1 MKNIWIIVFLGISN
15 IVLGQNENLTKPIS
29 PKSVTDYMER
39 VADWQIEHFRDKFS
53 GRDKPHHIA
62 DWTNGALYVGMTKY
76 ARISENEKYWNFLK
90 SIGEKQKWKLHWR
103 KYMADDHIVGQ
114 LYFELFRKYGEG
126 KMTKRTLKHLDWII
140 ENPSKQPITL
150 DKYKHTERWTWC
162 DALFMAP
169 PLWAKAAKVTGDV
182 KYTDFMMKEYEASK
196 QHLFDKNEHLF
207 YRDDSFIGKQDHG
220 SKIFWSRGNG
230 WVFGGLT
237 LLMDEYEKD
246 TNEYKYFKDIY
257 LKMAKKIISIQTPE
271 GHWAMSLLNQK
282 YYKTPETSGTAF
294 FTFGLAWGINNGILE
309 KDTYE
314 PSVKKGWNTLTS
326 YITKDGMLG
335 YVQPIGAGPDKSF
348 IDQTEVYGTGAFLAA
363 GTEVYKLYGGR

>member
-15 IVLGQNENLTKPIS
+15 IVIGQNENLTNPIS
-29 PKSVTDYMER
+29 TKSVTDYMEK

-62 DWTNGALYVGMTKY
+62 DWTNGALYVGMTKF
-76 ARISENEKYWNFLK
+76 ARISENDKYWNFLN
-90 SIGEKQKWKLHWR
+90 SIGEQQKWKLHWR

-114 LYFELFRKYGEG
+114 LYFELFRKYGDE
-126 KMTKRTLKHLDWII
+126 KMTNRTIKHLDWIL

-150 DKYKHTERWTWC
+150 DKYKHTQRWTWC

-169 PLWAKAAKVTGDV
+169 PLWAKAAKITGDV
-182 KYTDFMMKEYEASK
+182 KYTAFMMKEYEASK
-196 QHLFDKNEHLF
+196 EHLFDKEEHLF

-246 TNEYKYFKDIY
+246 TKEYDYFKDIY

-294 FTFGLAWGINNGILE
+294 FTFGLAWGINNGVLDKE
-309 KDTYE
+309 VYE
-314 PSVKKGWNTLTS
+314 PSVKKAWNALTS
-326 YITKDGMLG
+326 YVSKDGMLG
-335 YVQPIGAGPDKSF
+335 YVQSIGAGPDKSF
-348 IDQTEVYGTGAFLAA
+348 KDQTEVYGTGAFLAA
-363 GTEVYKLYGGR
+363 GTEVYKLYGGL